1 MYAGRE
7 LSKRRIAK
15 LLKVSPTI
23 TANAI
28 KKFERLDLV
37 KVNRINKN
45 LNFVKLNR
53 ENELAI
59 DLKRVENLKLIYES
73 GLKNYL
79 SDLFPGSLI
88 ILFGSYAFGEDTI
101 DSDIDIA
108 IIGYKGKE
116 VNLKEFEKYLK
127 REIRLNFYENI
138 GKINRELRANLFN
151 GIVLKGRIVLK

>member
-1 MYAGRE
+1 M
-7 LSKRRIAK
+7 
-15 LLKVSPTI
+15 TI
-23 TANAI
+23 
-28 KKFERLDLV
+28 
-37 KVNRINKN
+37 IN
-45 LNFVKLNR
+45 NFVKLNR